1 MHIPKILIYILL
13 VGVII
18 AFAIRNTQH
27 ASQTKEKENFMNPL
41 NGLKSTYRRNK
52 RKARMLK
59 EVFTNKL

>member
-27 ASQTKEKENFMNPL
+27 ASQIKKENFTNPL